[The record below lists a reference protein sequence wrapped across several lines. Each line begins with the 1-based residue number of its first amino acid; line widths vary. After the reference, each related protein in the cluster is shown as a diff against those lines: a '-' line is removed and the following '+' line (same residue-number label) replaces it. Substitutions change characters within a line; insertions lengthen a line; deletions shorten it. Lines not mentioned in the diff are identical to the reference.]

1 MRPRRILLP
10 LALASIGVAGE
21 CPVTAKSLPK
31 KFSLVQK
38 VASVNDE
45 YDVTDG
51 HGSVSA
57 RVSDAP
63 GLPKVMTLLTADGDA
78 WVSAHTD
85 ATTAELTI
93 YDCGGGLIARLLK
106 PATGTVVQDRDGDN
120 VAELRFEGSTLT
132 LSGEPKL
139 AGEVGEKLATITQE
153 QDGAAFQLSVE
164 IYGQVWHHK
173 PKEVSTTTQELIA
186 AGRRLESNG
195 NPAHDPTVLAVLAA
209 SEMGDSR
216 YFVGGKLVSVSL
228 LLVVVVCFF
237 CCVVY
242 CVKKHLE
249 ASRNEYFHKESYMA
263 EADYDSDTERQ
274 KNCGPVAC
282 CSNARPA
289 AYSSLP
295 RK

>member
-1 MRPRRILLP
+1 
-10 LALASIGVAGE
+10 
-21 CPVTAKSLPK
+21 
-31 KFSLVQK
+31 
-38 VASVNDE
+38 
-45 YDVTDG
+45 
-51 HGSVSA
+51 
-57 RVSDAP
+57 
-63 GLPKVMTLLTADGDA
+63 
-78 WVSAHTD
+78 
-85 ATTAELTI
+85 
-93 YDCGGGLIARLLK
+93 
-106 PATGTVVQDRDGDN
+106 

-139 AGEVGEKLATITQE
+139 AGEVGEKLATIIQE

-195 NPAHDPTVLAVLAA
+195 NPALDPTVLAVLAA

-242 CVKKHLE
+242 CGEV
-249 ASRNEYFHKESYMA
+249 RNPSKWRTVRWLLVLQAQSGCEL
-263 EADYDSDTERQ
+263 
-274 KNCGPVAC
+274 AC
-282 CSNARPA
+282 RVIH
-289 AYSSLP
+289 
-295 RK
+295 RRT